1 VIAEIQ
7 CLPRPT
13 GTDQDRYAHVH
24 AAIEVIETSGLT
36 FEVGALGTTVEG
48 EPDELWPLLRGVHDA
63 CLAAGADS
71 VITVIKVAETATA
84 DGAPTIAG
92 LTDRYR
98 S

>member
-1 VIAEIQ
+1 MITEIH

-13 GTDQDRYAHVH
+13 GTDEERYAYVH
-24 AAIEVIETSGLT
+24 AAIAVIEASGLT

-48 EPDELWPLLRGVHDA
+48 EPDEVWPLLRRVHDA

-71 VITVIKVAETATA
+71 VITVIKVAQWAVPE
-84 DGAPTIAG
+84 GAPSIAS

-98 S
+98 G